1 VALSR
6 RNAAAL
12 TVACA
17 VVALLVLAGSAF
29 GADQR
34 VVKAEDDCDP
44 VTFTQAG
51 VPCIGDGRTPIGDL
65 VAAAQADNPPP
76 TWRFTRTDF
85 NIDAGG
91 TITFVNEGGEAHTFT
106 EVPAFGDGCIP
117 VVNPGGVIDNPA
129 VPDCATFDPATDP
142 RVVRPGGTETVPN
155 LQAGTVLFQ
164 CIIHPWMRSTVEV
177 RAKGR
182 RG

>member
-1 VALSR
+1 MALSR
-6 RNAAAL
+6 KGAAAL
-12 TVACA
+12 TAVLA
-17 VVALLVLAGSAF
+17 VVASFAVTGSAL

-44 VTFTQAG
+44 ATFNLAG
-51 VPCIGDGRTPIGDL
+51 VPCIGDGRTTIDEL
-65 VAAAQADNPPP
+65 IDAAQNAGSHPR
-76 TWRFTRTDF
+76 WRFSRPDF

-106 EVPAFGDGCIP
+106 PVKAFGVGCIP
-117 VVNPGGVIDNPA
+117 VVNPGGAPPNPDI
-129 VPDCATFDPATDP
+129 PDCVTFNPATDA
-142 RVVRPGGTETVPN
+142 RVVPPGGTQTVAN
-155 LQAGTVLFQ
+155 LKPGTALFQ

-177 RAKGR
+177 RAKGG